1 MHQISSRALEKDGE
15 AQITDPE
22 AFQEHHLV
30 VDAIHLLPYY
40 LTQARMFG
48 ELCALLRD
56 FSFLQ
61 AKLELGEGAALV
73 EDFDRVLR
81 GPRPAWIE
89 EWDGGDHRPGTSNY
103 FAAKRLI
110 ERTFQSE
117 CRGFDAESFRRWMGD
132 QWGDADSAHGDLIAY
147 RNLIWRNLLA
157 LHRRPHTILQVAMN
171 APGGR
176 GTGRGG
182 GG

>member
-1 MHQISSRALEKDGE
+1 MGRWRSSAGHEQLFRRE
-15 AQITDPE
+15 
-22 AFQEHHLV
+22 
-30 VDAIHLLPYY
+30 
-40 LTQARMFG
+40 
-48 ELCALLRD
+48 
-56 FSFLQ
+56 
-61 AKLELGEGAALV
+61 
-73 EDFDRVLR
+73 
-81 GPRPAWIE
+81 
-89 EWDGGDHRPGTSNY
+89 
-103 FAAKRLI
+103 RLI

-147 RNLIWRNLLA
+147 RNLIWRNLPA

-171 APGGR
+171 APGTR